1 MARRK
6 TRLAA
11 FSAVIPP
18 GIPAPDDPPVTWGYA
33 RVSTDE
39 QTTARQLDAL
49 ASAGIPAGRVVQEAI
64 SGGIPARARPR
75 LAGLLAVLRPGDVL
89 AALAVDRLGRDPA
102 DVLALARDLTGQGVR
117 LRLLG
122 MGIETG
128 TPTGDLVLGVLA
140 TVAGWERSIIKER
153 TRQGLAAARLR
164 GKSLGRRPTLL
175 PPQRQHART
184 LAAQG
189 TPVREIARILGCSS
203 SIAHRAVQEVPA
215 VPIGPA

>member
-6 TRLAA
+6 PRLPG
-11 FSAVIPP
+11 FSPVAPS
-18 GIPAPDDPPVTWGYA
+18 GIPAPEDPPVTWGYA

-49 ASAGIPAGRVVQEAI
+49 ASAGIPAERIVREAI

-75 LAGLLAVLRPGDVL
+75 LAGLLSVLRPGDVL

-102 DVLALARDLTGQGVR
+102 DVLALARDLTSQGVR

-140 TVAGWERSIIKER
+140 IVAGWERSIIKER
-153 TRQGLAAARLR
+153 TREGLASARLR
-164 GKSLGRRPTLL
+164 GKALGRRPTLL
-175 PPQRQHART
+175 PPQRAHARS

-189 TPVREIARILGCSS
+189 IPVREIARVLGCSP
-203 SIAHRAVQEVPA
+203 SIAHRAVQETMDIPA
-215 VPIGPA
+215 